1 MLDKKEIKAAIL
13 LGLLTVVF
21 AFIFWLSNRFIDI
34 NSNSGFITISIF
46 LVYSILTLWIGSYI
60 KESTNKILK
69 ILVIIISFPFL
80 VVFLILK
87 FSHPFIAVILNLI
100 YYLFFS
106 LIIPASAILILKK
119 LELVNISY
127 EIGVFIVLTIS
138 TIVSVSMNKYLMKFI
153 NKYSPAIKKDSKS
166 EDNIEIIKLVEYLFT
181 PNNVRFTIYLLYFV
195 YLIILS
201 IKYLENESLFKTAST
216 DMAILQAF
224 LVFLAYDS
232 IRINSRDIKALPS
245 VILRA
250 ILKIQTH
257 DNSKEK

>member
-1 MLDKKEIKAAIL
+1 MLDKKEIKASVL

-21 AFIFWLSNRFIDI
+21 VFIFWLSNSFIDI
-34 NSNSGFITISIF
+34 NSKSGFIIILLF
-46 LVYSILTLWIGSYI
+46 LVYSILTFWIGSYI

-69 ILVIIISFPFL
+69 ILIIIISLPVL
-80 VVFLILK
+80 VIFFILK

-106 LIIPASAILILKK
+106 LIIPIGAIFILKK
-119 LELVNISY
+119 LNFANISY
-127 EIGVFIVLTIS
+127 EIGVFIVLTVG
-138 TIVSVSMNKYLMKFI
+138 TIVSVSMNKYLMKLI
-153 NKYSPAIKKDSKS
+153 YRYSHAIKKDSKS

-195 YLIILS
+195 YLVVFS
-201 IKYLENESLFKTAST
+201 IKYLENESLFKTALT
-216 DMAILQAF
+216 DIAILQAF

-232 IRINSRDIKALPS
+232 IRVNSKDIKALPS
-245 VILRA
+245 VILKA

-257 DNSKEK
+257 DNSKE